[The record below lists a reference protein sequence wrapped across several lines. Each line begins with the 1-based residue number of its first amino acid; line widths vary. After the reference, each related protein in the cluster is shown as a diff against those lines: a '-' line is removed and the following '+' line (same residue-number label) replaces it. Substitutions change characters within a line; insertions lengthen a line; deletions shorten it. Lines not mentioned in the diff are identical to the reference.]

1 MLLFY
6 IVYCVAMYFNDSL
19 ERWALSLNL
28 PIKLPT
34 KEEQSALVTYK
45 NMQDTSYTNGQQQTN
60 LSENEAQTQKQQQQQ
75 QPKSPPKQQEYQG
88 YNEGGWDPNSAW
100 GEGSGPPQ
108 PPVTTTSFGGTAP
121 AAGGDN
127 WGNDQ
132 WNQVDG
138 QQNYAYNA
146 DQPDATQSEAAKPPA
161 ENGQTAEYYK
171 SKDTKTQEQKPNPLE
186 PPTTGGQFA
195 LISWY
200 IVYPIH
206 FTCQKTIFDCRLEKY
221 RNWYAFT
228 FLMSMV
234 WISFYSY
241 IMVWMIT
248 IIGSTL
254 GIPDTVMGLTFVAA
268 GVSVPDALSSV
279 AVIKEGFGDMAV
291 SNAVGSNVFDILV
304 CLGLPWFIQTA
315 IIKPGTH
322 VNVISK
328 GKSVHWSWTTLE
340 NNFKF
345 SGLIYST
352 LSLFSTVVFLLLSI
366 HLNGWKLDKRLG
378 VILMLWYILFIT
390 LAALYELNVFGYMN
404 PPECPSKY

>member
-6 IVYCVAMYFNDSL
+6 VVYCVAMYFNDSL

-75 QPKSPPKQQEYQG
+75 PKSPPKQQEYQN
-88 YNEGGWDPNSAW
+88 YNEGGWDPNAAW
-100 GEGSGPPQ
+100 GEASAPPQ
-108 PPVTTTSFGGTAP
+108 PVTTTTSFGGTASRT
-121 AAGGDN
+121 D
-127 WGNDQ
+127 DS
-132 WNQVDG
+132 WNQVEG

-146 DQPDATQSEAAKPPA
+146 DQPDATQGETTKPPA

-171 SKDTKTQEQKPNPLE
+171 SKDTKTQEQKPNPLQI
-186 PPTTGGQFA
+186 PPTAGGPFA

-200 IVYPIH
+200 VVYPIH
-206 FTCQKTIFDCRLEKY
+206 LTCQLTIFDCRTEKY
-221 RNWYAFT
+221 RNWYPFT

-328 GKSVHWSWTTLE
+328 GKLVYLSGNVQTLSI
-340 NNFKF
+340 FA
-345 SGLIYST
+345 GLTYST

>member
-1 MLLFY
+1 MLIFY
-6 IVYCVAMYFNDSL
+6 VVYCVAMYFNEPL
-19 ERWALSLNL
+19 EKWAMSLNL

-60 LSENEAQTQKQQQQQ
+60 LSENEAQTPQPQQQQ
-75 QPKSPPKQQEYQG
+75 QPKPQEYQG
-88 YNEGGWDPNSAW
+88 YNEGGWDPNAAW
-100 GEGSGPPQ
+100 DEGSGSAAPPQ

-121 AAGGDN
+121 GAG
-127 WGNDQ
+127 DQ
-132 WNQVDG
+132 WNQVEG

-146 DQPDATQSEAAKPPA
+146 DQPDGTQSDPTVKPS
-161 ENGQTAEYYK
+161 EGGQTAEYYK
-171 SKDTKTQEQKPNPLE
+171 SKDTKTQEQKPNPLDR
-186 PPTTGGQFA
+186 PTTGGQFA

-200 IVYPIH
+200 VVYPIH
-206 FTCQKTIFDCRLEKY
+206 YTCQKTIFDCRLEKY
-221 RNWYAFT
+221 RNWYPFT

-248 IIGSTL
+248 VIGSTL

-328 GKSVHWSWTTLE
+328 GECFSINYEFT
-340 NNFKF
+340 KF
-345 SGLIYST
+345 Y
-352 LSLFSTVVFLLLSI
+352 
-366 HLNGWKLDKRLG
+366 
-378 VILMLWYILFIT
+378 
-390 LAALYELNVFGYMN
+390 
-404 PPECPSKY
+404 

>member
-6 IVYCVAMYFNDSL
+6 VVYCVAMYFNDSL

-60 LSENEAQTQKQQQQQ
+60 LSENEAQTQQQQQQ

-88 YNEGGWDPNSAW
+88 YNEGGWDPNAAW
-100 GEGSGPPQ
+100 GEGSAPPQ
-108 PPVTTTSFGGTAP
+108 PVTTTSFGGTAS
-121 AAGGDN
+121 GTGDN
-127 WGNDQ
+127 W
-132 WNQVDG
+132 NQVEG

-146 DQPDATQSEAAKPPA
+146 DQPDATQGETVKPA

-171 SKDTKTQEQKPNPLE
+171 SKDTKTQDQKPNPLHR
-186 PPTTGGQFA
+186 PTTGGQFA

-200 IVYPIH
+200 LVYPIH
-206 FTCQKTIFDCRLEKY
+206 LTCQMTIFDCRTEKY
-221 RNWYAFT
+221 RNWYPFT

-328 GKSVHWSWTTLE
+328 GKLVYV
-340 NNFKF
+340 NKKF
-345 SGLIYST
+345 SGINVFIAGLTYST